1 MKYLNVPM
9 SEDLLKQLDTYS
21 KDHGIYIKKIVELAL
36 IAYLKK
42 AKK

>member
-9 SEDLLKQLDTYS
+9 SEDLLIRLDVYS
-21 KDHGIYIKKIVELAL
+21 KEHGIYIKKIVELAL

-42 AKK
+42 IKK